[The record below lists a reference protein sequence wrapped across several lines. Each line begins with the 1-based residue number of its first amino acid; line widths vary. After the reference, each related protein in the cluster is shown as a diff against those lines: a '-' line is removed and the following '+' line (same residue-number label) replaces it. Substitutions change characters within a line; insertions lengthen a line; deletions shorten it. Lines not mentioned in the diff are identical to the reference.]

1 MGGSEEQGAGVC
13 SVVPSDRTRGS
24 EHVKV
29 NLNIRKCFFHHARG
43 DLTNLSKYLMG
54 GSEEQGAGVC
64 SVVPSDR
71 TRGSGHMKANLN
83 IRKCFFHH
91 EEGQTL
97 AQVAQR
103 GCRV

>member
-1 MGGSEEQGAGVC
+1 
-13 SVVPSDRTRGS
+13 
-24 EHVKV
+24 
-29 NLNIRKCFFHHARG
+29 
-43 DLTNLSKYLMG
+43 MG

-71 TRGSGHMKANLN
+71 TRGSGHVKVNLN

-91 EEGQTL
+91 EEGQIL

-103 GCRV
+103 GCGVSILGDVQNLAGLGPGQPAVGAPA